1 MTLETLGMAEA
12 ARQLGV
18 TTREMVQLVYDR
30 DIRFVFVDGIPRIP
44 EDAVDEYRRT
54 ASKP

>member
-12 ARQLGV
+12 ARQLGM

-30 DIRFVFVDGIPRIP
+30 DIRFVLVDGIPRIP